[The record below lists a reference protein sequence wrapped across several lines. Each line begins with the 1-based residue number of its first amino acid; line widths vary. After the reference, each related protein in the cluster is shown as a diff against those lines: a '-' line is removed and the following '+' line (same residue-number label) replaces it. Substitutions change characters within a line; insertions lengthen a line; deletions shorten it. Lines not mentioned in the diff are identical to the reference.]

1 MPNHYHV
8 HNADVSTAQ
17 ILDAAM
23 LTALRRL
30 ARPPN
35 RLSPPVS
42 GAHQRAI
49 AAAGWVV
56 ADRET
61 GAVRL
66 TVAGRTVLRRA
77 LSDGG
82 MAKAT
87 VATAVPRPSVG
98 TAAAPG
104 SLPSSSTVLR
114 WLRQRRDRNGQP
126 LLTELQVEA
135 GERLAADFVRGQMT
149 PRVTADWSPTSGGAP
164 RRRGVPGHGVELREA
179 TAAAQDRFR
188 AGLAAVEP
196 EFADLLINVCC
207 FDARIEDV
215 EKAMNWPQRSA
226 KILLQ
231 LALNQLARHYGLMR
245 RGGPTAT
252 IRHAGCDDYRPGF
265 EVGV

>member
-1 MPNHYHV
+1 MSDHNHNNV

-17 ILDAAM
+17 VLDAAM

-30 ARPPN
+30 ARPSN
-35 RLSPPVS
+35 REGPPVS
-42 GAHQRAI
+42 DAHRRAI

-61 GAVRL
+61 GAFRL
-66 TVAGRTVLRRA
+66 TAAGRAVLRRA

-87 VATAVPRPSVG
+87 VAKAVPA

-104 SLPSSSTVLR
+104 NLPSSSTVLR

-135 GERLAADFVRGQMT
+135 GERLAADFVRGHMT

-245 RGGPTAT
+245 RVGPTAT

-265 EVGV
+265 DARS

>member
-1 MPNHYHV
+1 MSDYNHV
-8 HNADVSTAQ
+8 HNADVLPAQ
-17 ILDAAM
+17 ILDSAT

-30 ARPPN
+30 ARSQN
-35 RLSPPVS
+35 RLAPSVS
-42 GAHQRAI
+42 DAHRRAI
-49 AAAGWVV
+49 TAAGWVV
-56 ADRET
+56 TDRET
-61 GAVRL
+61 GVLRL
-66 TVAGRTVLRRA
+66 TGAGRAVLRRA

-82 MAKAT
+82 MAKAA
-87 VATAVPRPSVG
+87 VATALPG
-98 TAAAPG
+98 AAAAPG
-104 SLPSSSTVLR
+104 NVPSSSSVLR
-114 WLRQRRDRNGQP
+114 WLRRRRDGNGQP
-126 LLTELQVEA
+126 LLTALQVEA

-149 PRVTADWSPTSGGAP
+149 PRVTAHWSPTSGGAP
-164 RRRGVPGHGVELREA
+164 RRRGVPGHGVEFPAA

-188 AGLAAVEP
+188 AALAAVEP

-252 IRHAGCDDYRPGF
+252 IRHVGCDDYRPGF
-265 EVGV
+265 EARS